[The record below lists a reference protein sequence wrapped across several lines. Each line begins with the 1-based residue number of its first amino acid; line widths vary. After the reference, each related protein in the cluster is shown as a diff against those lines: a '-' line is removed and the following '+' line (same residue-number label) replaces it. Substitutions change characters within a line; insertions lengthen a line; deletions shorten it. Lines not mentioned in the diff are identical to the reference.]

1 MKIERTKHTDNHFIF
16 YYEDGSKHCVGTD
29 VVETEAEAIELL
41 TNPPLDGFK
50 AERIAAIKA
59 EAQERIYAIVPA
71 WKQTNL
77 LARSVELRDIKE
89 ERAWTTEEAA
99 QDAGIKAL
107 WAAVKAVRSAS
118 DTAEAAVN
126 AAKTVE
132 EINAVH
138 VSVVLCRTHNN
149 R

>member
-1 MKIERTKHTDNHFIF
+1 MITGTRHTETHWIFDTDEGKHSFGR
-16 YYEDGSKHCVGTD
+16 EAM
-29 VVETEAEAIELL
+29 TEAEAIELL

-50 AERIAAIKA
+50 AERITAIKS

-77 LARSVELRDIKE
+77 LARSIELRDIKE

-132 EINAVH
+132 EINAVEF
-138 VSVVLCRTHNN
+138 
-149 R
+149 